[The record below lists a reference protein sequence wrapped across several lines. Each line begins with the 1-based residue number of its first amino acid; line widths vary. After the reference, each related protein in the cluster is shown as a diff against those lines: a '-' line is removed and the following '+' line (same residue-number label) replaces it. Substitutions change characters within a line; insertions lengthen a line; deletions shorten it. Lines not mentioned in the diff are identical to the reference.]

1 MNEKLT
7 MLKEMAES
15 ITESINNAENVV
27 RQEDLLKDIVSKAI
41 ESEDNQFTEDEI
53 KQMTDFINDMNVQQE
68 NINSQIKTLK
78 HRQNMIE
85 FTIKEVEADRD
96 KLTLMNS
103 IFEIFGIFEK

>member
-1 MNEKLT
+1 
-7 MLKEMAES
+7 MAES

-53 KQMTDFINDMNVQQE
+53 KQMTDFINDMNAQQE

>member
-53 KQMTDFINDMNVQQE
+53 KQMTDFINDMNAQQE
-68 NINSQIKTLK
+68 NINSQIKKLR

-85 FTIKEVEADRD
+85 FTIKEVEDD
-96 KLTLMNS
+96 KDKMTLMNS

>member
-7 MLKEMAES
+7 MLKEMSES

-53 KQMTDFINDMNVQQE
+53 KQMTDFINDMNAQQE